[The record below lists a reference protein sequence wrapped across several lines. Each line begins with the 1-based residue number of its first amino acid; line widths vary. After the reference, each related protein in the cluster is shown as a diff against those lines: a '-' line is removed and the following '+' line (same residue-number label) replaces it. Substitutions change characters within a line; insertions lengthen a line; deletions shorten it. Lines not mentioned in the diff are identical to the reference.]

1 MSKTLMLLYQQYW
14 ELVLTSSCLSLA
26 LASRRE
32 DIDGVISLSTPLWLD
47 PSSFIMEDYDGQV
60 WFHRDMEGK
69 EGIARIYH
77 IHYEDIAV
85 KVFEELKGL
94 VAHLNEEGVLENIQ
108 CPTFI
113 GQALDD
119 QIAVPSSGKK
129 IFNRISSTN
138 KYLYE
143 APSAG
148 HNMPMNEGRFG
159 LMQELV
165 PWLDGMDGI
174 LN

>member
-32 DIDGVISLSTPLWLD
+32 DIDGVISLSIPLWLD

-108 CPTFI
+108 CPTYI

-143 APSAG
+143 DL
-148 HNMPMNEGRFG
+148 NFN
-159 LMQELV
+159 
-165 PWLDGMDGI
+165 I
-174 LN
+174 LIQL